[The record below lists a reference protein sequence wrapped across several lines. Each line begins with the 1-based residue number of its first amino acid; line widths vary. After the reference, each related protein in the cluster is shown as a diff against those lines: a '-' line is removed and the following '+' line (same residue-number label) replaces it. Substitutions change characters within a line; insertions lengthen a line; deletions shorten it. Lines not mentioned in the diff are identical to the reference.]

1 MSGTAGRQ
9 MTADLAKP
17 PGLPDREHEDARR
30 GPLAVV
36 GRQLEAGGVAEE
48 KLLQADAGAESK
60 GPRAQPADRPS
71 RDLEDPC
78 PLVVQ
83 ADLGVDRAFA

>member
-1 MSGTAGRQ
+1 M
-9 MTADLAKP
+9 
-17 PGLPDREHEDARR
+17 
-30 GPLAVV
+30 V
-36 GRQLEAGGVAEE
+36 GRQLEAGGVAED

-78 PLVVQ
+78 RLVIQ
-83 ADLGVDRAFA
+83 ADLGVDRAFAKAERARDASEIGAALALPSRSRE